1 MDLFEGM
8 IQKDQ
13 DEFRKIMNRLMSTG
27 FILRRKE
34 QTKSD
39 YYFILR
45 HRSVFERYLD
55 VLIYQIDI
63 NEEYGVIQLLNRENY
78 NHMQLTMHESII
90 LLILRILFDEK
101 KRELSLTDVV
111 VNMGDIQEKYLS
123 MQIRSEQ
130 IGKTVMGNA
139 LKKFR
144 RYSLVE
150 LLDGNNIREESRV
163 LIYDSIMMAVRVDDI
178 KRVSELLERYR
189 KDGKITE
196 GEDNNTCEGDDTEIY
211 EADAELMEEE
221 L

>member
-13 DEFRKIMNRLMSTG
+13 EEFRKIMNRLMSTG
-27 FILRRKE
+27 FIIRRKE

-39 YYFILR
+39 YYFIMR

-55 VLIYQIDI
+55 VLSYHIDI
-63 NEEYGVIQLLNRENY
+63 NEEYGVIQLLNRERY
-78 NHMQLTMHESII
+78 NHLQLTMYESII

-111 VNMGDIQEKYLS
+111 INMGDIQEKYLS

-144 RYSLVE
+144 RYNLVE

-178 KRVSELLERYR
+178 RRVSELLERYR
-189 KDGKITE
+189 KDGQS
-196 GEDNNTCEGDDTEIY
+196 
-211 EADAELMEEE
+211 ADAESDDSAAELLEEE

>member
-55 VLIYQIDI
+55 VLSYQIDI
-63 NEEYGVIQLLNRENY
+63 NEEYGVIQLLNRESY
-78 NHMQLTMHESII
+78 NHLQLTMHESII

-189 KDGKITE
+189 KDGQITE
-196 GEDNNTCEGDDTEIY
+196 GEDNNTGEGDDTEIY
-211 EADAELMEEE
+211 EADDELMEEE

>member
-34 QTKSD
+34 QIKSD

-55 VLIYQIDI
+55 VLSYQIDI

-78 NHMQLTMHESII
+78 NHLRLTMHESII

-196 GEDNNTCEGDDTEIY
+196 GEDNNTGEGDDTEIY

>member
-55 VLIYQIDI
+55 VLSYQIDI

-78 NHMQLTMHESII
+78 NHLQLTMHESII

-123 MQIRSEQ
+123 MQIRIEQ

-211 EADAELMEEE
+211 EAVADLMEEE

>member
-55 VLIYQIDI
+55 VLSYQIDI

-78 NHMQLTMHESII
+78 NHLQLTMHESII

-211 EADAELMEEE
+211 EADADLMEEE

>member
-13 DEFRKIMNRLMSTG
+13 DEFRRIMNRLMSTG

-55 VLIYQIDI
+55 VLSYHMDI

-78 NHMQLTMHESII
+78 NHLQLTMYESII

-111 VNMGDIQEKYLS
+111 INMGDIQEKYLS

-130 IGKTVMGNA
+130 IGKTVMANA

-144 RYSLVE
+144 RYNLIE

-163 LIYDSIMMAVRVDDI
+163 LIYDSIMMAVRIDDI
-178 KRVSELLERYR
+178 RRVSELLARYR
-189 KDGKITE
+189 KDGQATDAEIA
-196 GEDNNTCEGDDTEIY
+196 DTDEF
-211 EADAELMEEE
+211 ADAESDDSTAELLEED